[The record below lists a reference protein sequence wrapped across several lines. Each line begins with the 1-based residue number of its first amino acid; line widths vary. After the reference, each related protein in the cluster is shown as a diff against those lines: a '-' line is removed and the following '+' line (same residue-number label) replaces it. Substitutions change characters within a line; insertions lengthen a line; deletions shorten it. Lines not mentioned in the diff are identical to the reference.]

1 MIGGSLLASAG
12 FLLSSLV
19 TSVDALF
26 VTIGLMGGL
35 GFGLI
40 YLGSSVAVSLYMNEK
55 RAFATGIA
63 MCGSGI
69 GTFLFAP
76 LTAWLL
82 KTYALRGTLL
92 ITVYSSFWFY
102 VT

>member
-1 MIGGSLLASAG
+1 MVIIGGSLLSSTG

-26 VTIGLMGGL
+26 ITIGLMAGL

-40 YLGSSVAVSLYMNEK
+40 YTPAIVAVSLYMTER
-55 RAFATGIA
+55 RALATGLA
-63 MCGSGI
+63 VSGSGI

-76 LTAWLL
+76 LTEWLL
-82 KTYALRGTLL
+82 QTYALRGTFL
-92 ITVYSSFWFY
+92 ITVFI
-102 VT
+102 

>member
-1 MIGGSLLASAG
+1 MTCLTDSLFYTLYRKLGPLAALLSNRFGYRVVMIGGSLLASAG

-55 RAFATGIA
+55 RV
-63 MCGSGI
+63 MDVVN
-69 GTFLFAP
+69 LQ
-76 LTAWLL
+76 L
-82 KTYALRGTLL
+82 
-92 ITVYSSFWFY
+92 
-102 VT
+102 

>member
-12 FLLSSLV
+12 FLLSSIA

-26 VTIGLMGGL
+26 ITIGLMGGL

-40 YLGSSVAVSLYMNEK
+40 YFASSVAVSLYINKEK

-63 MCGSGI
+63 MCGSGT

-76 LTAWLL
+76 LMAWLL
-82 KTYALRGTLL
+82 KNYALRGTFL
-92 ITVYSSFWFY
+92 ITVQFI
-102 VT
+102 